1 MHVFKNGLLKG
12 RRDGGDVEGSGFLEG
27 KDGGICLLGGGHVY
41 VRQGQR
47 EKGRGGCG
55 SHGDLGNGGAGK
67 GISYHIF
74 VAGQMLKGC
83 IEFGKEGKVPLLA

>member
-1 MHVFKNGLLKG
+1 M
-12 RRDGGDVEGSGFLEG
+12 EG

-67 GISYHIF
+67 GICYHIF

-83 IEFGKEGKVPLLA
+83 IEFGEKGEMPLLA

>member
-1 MHVFKNGLLKG
+1 M
-12 RRDGGDVEGSGFLEG
+12 EGE
-27 KDGGICLLGGGHVY
+27 DGGICLLGGGHVY

-47 EKGRGGCG
+47 EKGRGSCG
-55 SHGDLGNGGAGK
+55 SHGDLGNGWAGK

-74 VAGQMLKGC
+74 VAGQMLIGC